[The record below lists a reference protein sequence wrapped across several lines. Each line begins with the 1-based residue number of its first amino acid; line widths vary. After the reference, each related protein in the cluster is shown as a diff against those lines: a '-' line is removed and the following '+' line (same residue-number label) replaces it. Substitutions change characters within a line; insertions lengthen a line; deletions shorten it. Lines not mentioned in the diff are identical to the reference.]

1 MSGTKITNHL
11 LGDVSLNDIRDS
23 IIHGTSIDAQQEMIS
38 LTDMVHIIWELHILK
53 LETNKTTAINNSII
67 KTATI
72 LNELDMTDIKDDH
85 YGQYEYIKNI
95 YNSVMYYTILASI
108 KKHGDTALW
117 ENGKKDF
124 GPLIKKYW
132 NLFCEDY

>member
-1 MSGTKITNHL
+1 MSSTEIPNHL
-11 LGDVSLNDIRDS
+11 MGDVSLNDIRGA
-23 IIHGTSIDAQQEMIS
+23 IIKSAAIGSHQEMIS
-38 LTDMVHIIWELHILK
+38 LTDMAHIIWDLHILK
-53 LETNKTTAINNSII
+53 IETNKTTAINNSII

-72 LNELDMTDIKDDH
+72 LNELDMTDIKDDQ
-85 YGQYEYIKNI
+85 YGQYESIKNI

-108 KKHGDTALW
+108 KKHGDTTLW

-132 NLFCEDY
+132 NLFCEEC

>member
-117 ENGKKDF
+117 E
-124 GPLIKKYW
+124 
-132 NLFCEDY
+132 

>member
-1 MSGTKITNHL
+1 MSSTEIPNHL
-11 LGDVSLNDIRDS
+11 MGDVSLNDIRGAIIKSAAIDS
-23 IIHGTSIDAQQEMIS
+23 HQEMIS
-38 LTDMVHIIWELHILK
+38 LTDMAHIIWDLHILK
-53 LETNKTTAINNSII
+53 IETNKTTAINNSII

-72 LNELDMTDIKDDH
+72 LNELDMTDIKDDQ
-85 YGQYEYIKNI
+85 YGQYESIKNI

-108 KKHGDTALW
+108 KKHGDTTLW

-132 NLFCEDY
+132 NLFCEEC